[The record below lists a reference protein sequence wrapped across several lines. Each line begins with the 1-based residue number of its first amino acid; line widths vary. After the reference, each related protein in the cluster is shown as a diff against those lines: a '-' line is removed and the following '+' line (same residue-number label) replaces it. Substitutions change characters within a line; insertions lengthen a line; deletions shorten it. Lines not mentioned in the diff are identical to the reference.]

1 MSRTKHQSDYMGRVK
16 SLPCVLCSLLG
27 QPQSGVTEAHHIRT
41 GHGMGDRASDFLTVA
56 LCVECHRGTH
66 GFHGTKALMRIA
78 KLSEM
83 DLLAETVRLM
93 DKKEGRNDLPSN
105 RNVIPPTDSKQEN
118 AVSADNIREDQ
129 SIQPRVPRRRNK
141 AVQSDPTSPA

>member
-1 MSRTKHQSDYMGRVK
+1 MSRDKHANDYMGRVK
-16 SLPCVLCSLLG
+16 SLPCSLCSLLG

-56 LCVECHRGTH
+56 LCVECHRGTN

-83 DLLAETVRLM
+83 DLLAETVRQM
-93 DKKEGRNDLPSN
+93 DKKEGRDSPLN
-105 RNVIPPTDSKQEN
+105 R
-118 AVSADNIREDQ
+118 
-129 SIQPRVPRRRNK
+129 
-141 AVQSDPTSPA
+141 